1 MKGRGEIEAD
11 SFAAPIAI
19 PDSLGGSGEGT
30 DPKTLLLSS
39 AASCYLL
46 TLVAILQNRKLPVAG
61 LTLASQVSEIEEAG
75 LTIEHQVRAALPSGA
90 TDEQV
95 QAANSAFEAAD
106 RACAIGNILKKAGAQ
121 ISIGGLVQILE
132 PAEA

>member
-1 MKGRGEIEAD
+1 MKGRGEIEAER
-11 SFAAPIAI
+11 FAAPIAI

-39 AASCYLL
+39 VASCYLL

-61 LTLASQVSEIEEAG
+61 LTLVSQVSEIKEAG
-75 LTIEHQVRAALPSGA
+75 FTIGHQVRAALSAEA
-90 TDEQV
+90 TDDQV

-121 ISIGGLVQILE
+121 VSIDGSVQILE
-132 PAEA
+132 PADA